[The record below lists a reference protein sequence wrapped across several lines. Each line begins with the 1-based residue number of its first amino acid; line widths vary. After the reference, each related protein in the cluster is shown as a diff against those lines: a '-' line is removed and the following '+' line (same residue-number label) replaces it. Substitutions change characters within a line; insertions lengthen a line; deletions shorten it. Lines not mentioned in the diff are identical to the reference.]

1 MNKSGL
7 MLLKNLTPMHVGSGS
22 DTSVVDLPI
31 QREKHTG
38 YPKIESSSLK
48 GALRSHL
55 FTKLTI
61 EDLNATFGNE
71 VTSGG
76 LSFTDARMLAFP
88 VKSVKGVYS
97 LITSRNVLSRMIS
110 DLDNLFE
117 LSNDKILK
125 IKGLLNELNR
135 ISNVVSDEKCLVFK
149 SNVNSFNSQV
159 VLENYRFSTIIIDE
173 YSKELIENINYLDE
187 LFDTERLVILEDSV
201 FSEFVE
207 LSTEVVTRIRLEN
220 GVAKNNALF
229 TEELLQEQTR
239 MYSVIIEFKDIMN
252 SRNVLENFA
261 LKINSN
267 PRLQIGG
274 DATLGRGM
282 VEAKVFEGDK

>member
-7 MLLKNLTPMHVGSGS
+7 LLLKNLTPMHVGSGS

-48 GALRSHL
+48 GALRAHL
-55 FTKLTI
+55 ITKLTDD
-61 EDLNATFGNE
+61 ELNATFGNE
-71 VTSGG
+71 AAAGG